1 MKTLTKLA
9 LTLIAVAG
17 LQACDPYEDENK
29 GTPSVVN
36 VIATDGGAAF
46 EGTNTGTS
54 WTVVTPT
61 RNVIFVK
68 TNPGKLLDGAS
79 IQTSAPKPDG
89 SGGDCTPAG
98 GWLSVNGAGPG
109 TWMSCYYPQSPAS
122 FEGASVVL
130 YPGPTITNVDS
141 WFDQSDLAAG
151 IFNLAGTVFDK
162 QGHPLAI
169 DVNVFVNDFAA
180 AQSDTAGTEITV
192 DFSDAG
198 DNMTN
203 VQLWEAPDNNGAP
216 GTWAVVAT
224 TSPFVH
230 AGVAVGSTYW
240 YKVTADT
247 NGFPTTAASFET
259 DPVSVTTE
267 PPAP

>member
-36 VIATDGGAAF
+36 VIATDGGAAV

-54 WTVVTPT
+54 WTVSSPSST
-61 RNVIFVK
+61 VIFVK

-79 IQTSAPKPDG
+79 IQSSPT
-89 SGGDCTPAG
+89 DCTPAG

-109 TWMSCYYPQSPAS
+109 NWMSCYYPQSPAS

-130 YPGPTITNVDS
+130 YPGPSISDVDS
-141 WFDQSDLAAG
+141 WFSLTELAAG
-151 IFNLAGTVFDK
+151 IYNLAGTVSDK

-169 DVNVFVNDFAA
+169 DVNVFVNDLAA

-203 VQLWEAPDNNGAP
+203 VQLWEAPDVSGAP
-216 GTWAVVAT
+216 GTFAAVAT
-224 TSPFVH
+224 TSPYVKT
-230 AGVAVGSTYW
+230 GVAVGATYW

-247 NGFPTTAASFET
+247 AGFPTTAASFET
-259 DPVSVTTE
+259 APVSVTTE
-267 PPAP
+267 AP